1 MMKRMRLLA
10 CLLILTTTAL
20 NAQTTFRLELIAEGN
35 FGTPNADIFVRN
47 TTVNPATNSAGMYQT
62 ANGVSAGYDVLQD
75 YVIAGNKAIIG
86 EKPSGAGR
94 ITIVNYPSMTEIHTF
109 SQSVQVLGV
118 ASETKAY
125 ACYPQ
130 GGTVALIDLVNNTL
144 TPVIEPNGEITTYC
158 KFMEYANGHMYLD
171 QAGQLVKIDTATNT
185 VVSRFNPGV
194 AGINGLV
201 YDGQGKLWVLGGSS
215 LVSVDVLNGDALGAP
230 VDMGVTAK
238 LLRYYD
244 HKLYFWANT
253 AKTLYQYDIVTPPA
267 LPLTPVYTSTLIG
280 STGTWGTF
288 GYGKSFD
295 IDQSTGDFVIASA
308 NNYSAP
314 GYYEVVD
321 GTTFTVIESGSMP
334 GCAIPNKCVL
344 KTFHAPSG
352 PAPVPDQASLSA
364 VSGQCSAS
372 VTAPTADNGTVT
384 ATTTDP
390 TSYSAQGTYT
400 VNWTYTNANGTLT
413 QTQTVIVDDT
423 TDPAVPVLNDVN
435 AVCAVTPTVP
445 TTTDNCAGT
454 ITATTSTSFP
464 ISTIGTTVVT
474 WIFADGNGNSISV
487 DQTIHVTDNTA
498 PVTTALPAANVTCN
512 QTVTAPT
519 ATDDCAGTITAT
531 TTDPVSYA
539 SAGTYSI
546 TWSFNDGNGN
556 AATQVQTVVVS
567 CSSAGVDDLTV
578 SDLSIYPVPASNTLF
593 IETASLIGGTA
604 VVFDGQGK
612 KVLEM
617 ALESAKTPLDVSAL
631 ENGLYVLKAGNTAL
645 RFVVSK

>member
-1 MMKRMRLLA
+1 MRLLA
-10 CLLILTTTAL
+10 CLLILTATTL
-20 NAQTTFRLELIAEGN
+20 TAQTTFRLELIAEGN

-47 TTVNPATNSAGMYQT
+47 TTVSPATNSAGMYQT
-62 ANGVSAGYDVLQD
+62 ANGVSTGYDVLQD

-94 ITIVNYPSMTEIHTF
+94 ITIVNYPAMTEIHTF
-109 SQSVQVLGV
+109 AQSVQTLGV
-118 ASETKAY
+118 ASGTKAY

-144 TPVIEPNGEITTYC
+144 TPVIEPTGEISTYC

-171 QAGQLVKIDTATNT
+171 QSGQLVKIDTATNT
-185 VVSRFNPGV
+185 VVAKFDPGV
-194 AGINGLV
+194 GSINGLV

-215 LVSVDVLNGDALGAP
+215 LVSVDVMNNDALGTA
-230 VDMGVTAK
+230 VNMGVTAK

-288 GYGKSFD
+288 AYGRAFD

-344 KTFHAPSG
+344 KTYHVPAG
-352 PAPVPDQASLSA
+352 PVPVPDQTSLSP
-364 VSGQCSAS
+364 VSGQCGAS
-372 VTAPTADNGTVT
+372 VTAPTADNGAVT
-384 ATTTDP
+384 ATTTDA
-390 TSYSAQGTYT
+390 TSYSTQGTFT
-400 VNWTYTNANGTLT
+400 VNWTYTNANGTVT
-413 QTQTVIVDDT
+413 QTQTVVVDDT
-423 TDPAVPVLNDVN
+423 TDPAVPVLNDVSGTCSVIP
-435 AVCAVTPTVP
+435 AAP

-454 ITATTSTSFP
+454 VTGTTTTTFP
-464 ISTIGTTVVT
+464 ISAIGTTVVT

-487 DQTIHVTDNTA
+487 NQNVVVADNTA
-498 PVTTALPAANVTCN
+498 PAATPLSTANVACDES
-512 QTVTAPT
+512 VAAPT

-531 TTDPVSYA
+531 TTDPVSFA
-539 SAGTYSI
+539 AAGTYSI

-556 AATQVQTVVVS
+556 TATQNQTVVVS
-567 CSSAGVDDLTV
+567 CSSAGLNDLTI
-578 SDLSIYPVPASNTLF
+578 SDVSIYPVPASNTLF
-593 IETASLIGGTA
+593 IETVSLIGETA
-604 VVFDGQGK
+604 EVFDGQGK
-612 KVLEM
+612 KVLELT
-617 ALESAKTPLDVSAL
+617 LESAKTALDASVL
-631 ENGLYVLKAGNTAL
+631 ENGFYVLKIANTAL
-645 RFVVSK
+645 RFVID

>member
-1 MMKRMRLLA
+1 MRLLA
-10 CLLILTTTAL
+10 CLLILSTTL

-47 TTVNPATNSAGMYQT
+47 TTVNPATSSAGMYQT
-62 ANGVSAGYDVLQD
+62 ANGVSTGYDVLQD

-94 ITIVNYPSMTEIHTF
+94 ITIVNYPAMTEIHTF
-109 SQSVQVLGV
+109 AQSVQTLGV
-118 ASETKAY
+118 ASGTKAY

-144 TPVIEPNGEITTYC
+144 TPVIEPNSEISTYC

-185 VVSRFNPGV
+185 VVSKFNPGV
-194 AGINGLV
+194 GSINGLV

-215 LVSVDVLNGDALGAP
+215 LVSVDVLNSDALGAP

-267 LPLTPVYTSTLIG
+267 LPLSPVYTSTLIG

-344 KTFHAPSG
+344 KTFHTPAAPV
-352 PAPVPDQASLSA
+352 PVPDQASLSSI
-364 VSGQCSAS
+364 SGQCSAS
-372 VTAPTADNGTVT
+372 VTPPTADNGAVT

-400 VNWTYTNANGTLT
+400 VNWTYTNANGTVT
-413 QTQTVIVDDT
+413 QTQTVVVDDT
-423 TDPAVPVLNDVN
+423 TDPVIPVLADLSGT
-435 AVCAVTPTVP
+435 CSVTPAAP
-445 TTTDNCAGT
+445 ATTDNCVGT
-454 ITATTSTSFP
+454 IIGTTTSTFP
-464 ISTIGTTVVT
+464 ISEIGTTVIT
-474 WIFADGNGNSISV
+474 WTFTDGNGNTITA
-487 DQTIHVTDNTA
+487 DQNVIVMDNTA
-498 PVTTALPAANVTCN
+498 PAATALPTANVACN

-519 ATDDCAGTITAT
+519 ATDDCAGMITAT
-531 TTDPVSYA
+531 TADPVAYTT
-539 SAGTYSI
+539 AGTYSI

-556 AATQVQTVVVS
+556 TATQIQTVVVS
-567 CSSAGVDDLTV
+567 CSSVGLDELTAI
-578 SDLSIYPVPASNTLF
+578 DLSIYPIPASNALF
-593 IETASLIGGTA
+593 IETVSLIGETA
-604 VVFDGQGK
+604 EVFDGQGK
-612 KVLEM
+612 KIMEM
-617 ALESAKTPLDVSAL
+617 LLDTAKKTLDVSVL
-631 ENGLYVLKAGNTAL
+631 ESGFYVLKAGNSAL
-645 RFVVSK
+645 RFVISK